1 MRPTPAASIAGT
13 TRLVTRNAPRM
24 LMSKTRSHSAMVRS
38 RKSTGELTPA
48 TFARPMTGGRLAST
62 WAMAASTE
70 SGSATSAATPSD
82 TTDRSPAISPAVRF
96 AASPSR
102 SRMAI
107 DQPSRASRSAVA
119 RPMPRGEA
127 APVMTAVRSAGNG
140 LSASMAALPSDRGQA
155 TVILPRIGRSGQ
167 RRAEITPPH
176 SPGHG
181 VGRSALPRSVPAGRD
196 TTPWGRRVGVGHGI
210 EARPR
215 LVRTHDIGLIDDPPA
230 PERAVPAGQES
241 RPRSASS
248 GSRPVAWRRSAQP
261 AHPVPSQAGPRP

>member
-24 LMSKTRSHSAMVRS
+24 LMSKTRSHSARVRS

-48 TFARPMTGGRLAST
+48 TFARPMIGGRLAST

-70 SGSATSAATPSD
+70 SGSAMSAATPSEA
-82 TTDRSPAISPAVRF
+82 TDRSLPISAAVRL

-102 SRMAI
+102 SMMAI

-140 LSASMAALPSDRGQA
+140 LSSLIGLLSSGRGQA
-155 TVILPRIGRSGQ
+155 TIILPRIGCTAGRGQFRSRRSRGFPSGQ
-167 RRAEITPPH
+167 GSGRACLMT
-176 SPGHG
+176 
-181 VGRSALPRSVPAGRD
+181 RAGTR
-196 TTPWGRRVGVGHGI
+196 
-210 EARPR
+210 
-215 LVRTHDIGLIDDPPA
+215 
-230 PERAVPAGQES
+230 
-241 RPRSASS
+241 
-248 GSRPVAWRRSAQP
+248 
-261 AHPVPSQAGPRP
+261 